1 MGPLIVILI
10 LLALWKILGV
20 IGHIFIPILA
30 VLFILA
36 MWIHS
41 QMIVMFIWV
50 PIAILC
56 FIGLAGYKHAK

>member
-1 MGPLIVILI
+1 MGLLIVILI

-50 PIAILC
+50 PIAIFY
-56 FIGLAGYKHAK
+56 FIGLASYKHVK

>member
-10 LLALWKILGV
+10 LLTLWKILGV

-50 PIAILC
+50 PIAILY